1 MTERLDS
8 PLRREQIAE
17 AALAIVVTQG
27 LGAVTVRRVAEAVGI
42 SAAALYRHYKNK
54 ADILQAVLEEHNELH
69 VANIRK
75 AKALTTSPL
84 EALHHLYFTVMKLVE
99 RYRALPVIFLSDV
112 LWFEEPRLK
121 DLKMEHHR
129 VMRESLTELISQGQ
143 AQGEIRTD
151 IRAEELFVH
160 FLGLIAM
167 PALMRARC
175 ADDVDMA
182 RQTEANWELF
192 AQAVRS

>member
-1 MTERLDS
+1 MTERLES

-17 AALAIVVTQG
+17 AALTIVVEKG

-54 ADILQAVLEEHNELH
+54 GDILQAVLEEHHEMHL
-69 VANIRK
+69 ANIRK
-75 AKALTTSPL
+75 AKAVTASPL
-84 EALHHLYFTVMKLVE
+84 TALRLLYCDVMKLVE
-99 RYRALPVIFLSDV
+99 RYRALPVVFLSDI

-121 DLKMEHHR
+121 KLKMEHHR
-129 VMRESLTELISQGQ
+129 ATREAIISLLTQGQ

-160 FLGLIAM
+160 FLGLVAM
-167 PALMRARC
+167 PALMSAR
-175 ADDVDMA
+175 DPSEVDMP
-182 RQTEANWELF
+182 RQIQANWELF
-192 AQAVRS
+192 AHAVCP